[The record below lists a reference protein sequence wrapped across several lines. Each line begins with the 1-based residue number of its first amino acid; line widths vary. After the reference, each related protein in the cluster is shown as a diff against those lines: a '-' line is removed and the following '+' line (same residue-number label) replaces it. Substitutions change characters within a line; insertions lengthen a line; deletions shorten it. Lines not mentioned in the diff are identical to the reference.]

1 MLPDGMP
8 QEMLT
13 YHGFAEAYGWDPPV
27 VRSLSLEELYW
38 LPVVQQARAKADKIR
53 RDQKKK

>member
-1 MLPDGMP
+1 
-8 QEMLT
+8 MLT
-13 YHGFAEAYGWDPPV
+13 YHGFAEAYGWDPPT

-38 LPVVQQARAKADKIR
+38 LPVVGQARAKADQIR